1 MKALFIIAL
10 IIVIAGVFNYEK
22 MSYKAMYYRNKK
34 NGTGYYWGGIPR
46 NMKRSSYNRTSQER

>member
-1 MKALFIIAL
+1 MKTLFIIAL
-10 IIVIAGVFNYEK
+10 IIVIVGIFNYDK

-46 NMKRSSYNRTSQER
+46 DSIRSNNNDR

>member
-34 NGTGYYWGGIPR
+34 NVTGYYWGGIPR
-46 NMKRSSYNRTSQER
+46 NIKRSNNNDR